1 MAKLGLGTIALK
13 NNVTM
18 ANIRRIDLGAPPSS
32 VVPVYQD
39 VYAAGAVGR
48 AAMSV
53 GEGIRDL
60 GRSLA
65 HVNQRKQALL
75 ANINQRKQ
83 ALAGDATEANF
94 IEGKAKLEA
103 QIKVYQAKNP
113 TDYDGLRKLAA
124 DGQAKLL
131 ANVADFAKRQGLA
144 PARFEAM
151 LSRANAQLIGMTSDV
166 NASIEVAQ
174 VKEADAQLENSA
186 LLLYNSGK
194 DAEADYLINRMQTV
208 TPSQKEGIKRAKRQ
222 EGLAVRVRAEINSA
236 QTVEEVARAR
246 SALKAKDAN
255 GMYLYSPELPLNT
268 RDSLILAA
276 DVREKALIVAN
287 QNAMIKEA
295 ERLAK
300 ESVKMANAYLLS
312 QTTADAMNNFAMAVI
327 MLEDRASFNKQL
339 GSSVNDEVK
348 EKLYNALS
356 LMSSADREALV
367 RRAEQQAVF
376 IFAAQSAQYRE
387 VSGAIDKGTVTIAMI
402 NELEKARKL
411 KAEDA
416 QALKDQI
423 EQSFMALAASGD
435 KLADSINLKL
445 YHAVKKNLGFA
456 GVEGFKG
463 MDVDP
468 ISDYEE
474 LRIKILAKGNGMS
487 EESKFRAMQNVAF
500 LQMYDISDGDIDAS
514 WAWDET
520 LQPEVREWMQAQ
532 LFDVVTK
539 SDRTGMGATE
549 IGNRLFNV
557 IDTGKRLNRLEGDK
571 LKKQIEVETKVL
583 KEAGGIERAQAAFN
597 IH

>member
-1 MAKLGLGTIALK
+1 
-13 NNVTM
+13 M

-65 HVNQRKQALL
+65 HVNQRKQAL
-75 ANINQRKQ
+75 
-83 ALAGDATEANF
+83 AGDATEANF

-103 QIKVYQAKNP
+103 EIKEYQAKNP
-113 TDYDGLRKLAA
+113 TDYDGLRKLAG

-151 LSRANAQLIGMTSDV
+151 RARANAQLIGMTSDV
-166 NASIEVAQ
+166 HANIAKAQ
-174 VKEADAQLENSA
+174 VKEADAQLESSA
-186 LLLYNSGK
+186 SLLYNSGK
-194 DAEADYLINRMQTV
+194 DAEADELINRMQTV
-208 TPSQKEGIKRAKRQ
+208 TPSQKEDFKRAKRQ

-236 QTVEEVARAR
+236 QTVAEVARAR
-246 SALKAKDAN
+246 LALKAKDAN
-255 GMYLYSPELPLNT
+255 GMYLHSPELPLNT
-268 RDSLILAA
+268 RESLILTA
-276 DVREKALIVAN
+276 DVRENSLIVAN
-287 QNAMIKEA
+287 QNATAKEA

-300 ESVKMANAYLLS
+300 ESVKLANAYLVS
-312 QTTADAMNNFAMAVI
+312 QTTADAKNNFVMAATT
-327 MLEDRASFNKQL
+327 LEDQTSFNKQL
-339 GSSVNDEVK
+339 GNGVSDEVK
-348 EKLYNALS
+348 VKIFNALS
-356 LMSSADREALV
+356 SMSFADREALV
-367 RRAEQQAVF
+367 WKAERQAAS
-376 IFAAQSAQYRE
+376 ISDKEEKAGQTLASAQSAKSRE
-387 VSGAIDKGTVTIAMI
+387 VSGAIDKGTMTIATI
-402 NELEKARKL
+402 NELEKEKKL
-411 KAEDA
+411 NAEDA
-416 QALKDQI
+416 QAARDQV
-423 EQSFMALAASGD
+423 EQSFMALAASED
-435 KLADSINLKL
+435 DLADSINLKL
-445 YHAVKKNLGFA
+445 YNAVKKNGGFA

-474 LRIKILAKGNGMS
+474 LRTKILAKGNGMS

-500 LQMYDISDGDIDAS
+500 LQMYDIADGDIDAG
-514 WAWDET
+514 WWDET
-520 LQPEVREWMQAQ
+520 LQPEVREWMQDH
-532 LFDVVTK
+532 LFDVVKK
-539 SDRTGMGATE
+539 SDRTGMNAPE

-583 KEAGGIERAQAAFN
+583 KDTGGLQRAQAAFN
-597 IH
+597 IY

>member
-13 NNVTM
+13 TM

-65 HVNQRKQALL
+65 H
-75 ANINQRKQ
+75 INQRKQ
-83 ALAGDATEANF
+83 VLAGDATEANF
-94 IEGKAKLEA
+94 IEGKANLEA
-103 QIKVYQAKNP
+103 QIKEYQAKKP
-113 TDYDGLRKLAA
+113 TDYDGLRKLVK

-144 PARFEAM
+144 PARFEAIRA
-151 LSRANAQLIGMTSDV
+151 RANAELIGMTSDV
-166 NASIEVAQ
+166 NAKIEEAQ
-174 VKEADAQLENSA
+174 VIEADNQLKNSA
-186 LLLYNSGK
+186 SLLYNSGK
-194 DAEADYLINRMQTV
+194 DADADELINRMQTV
-208 TPSQKEGIKRAKRQ
+208 TPSQKEDIKRAKRQ

-236 QTVEEVARAR
+236 QTVEEVAVLR
-246 SALKAKDAN
+246 SALTAKDAD
-255 GMYLYSPELPLNT
+255 GMYSYSPELPLNM
-268 RDSLILAA
+268 RESLILTAG
-276 DVREKALIVAN
+276 VRENALILAN
-287 QNAMIKEA
+287 QNAMAKEA
-295 ERLAK
+295 DRLAK
-300 ESVKMANAYLLS
+300 ESVKVANAYLVS
-312 QTTADAMNNFAMAVI
+312 QTTADALNNFAMAAT
-327 MLEDRASFNKQL
+327 MLEQTSFNKQL
-339 GSSVNDEVK
+339 GSDVSDEVK
-348 EKLYNALS
+348 EKLFDALS
-356 LMSSADREALV
+356 SMSFADREALV
-367 RRAEQQAVF
+367 GRAVRQATS
-376 IFAAQSAQYRE
+376 ISDKEKALASAQSTKARE
-387 VSGAIDKGTVTIAMI
+387 VSGAIDKGTMTIATI
-402 NELEKARKL
+402 NELEKAKKL
-411 KAEDA
+411 NADDA
-416 QALKDQI
+416 QAARDQI

-435 KLADSINLKL
+435 ELADSINLKL
-445 YHAVKKNLGFA
+445 YHAVKKNGGFA

-474 LRIKILAKGNGMS
+474 LRTKILAKGNGMS

-520 LQPEVREWMQAQ
+520 LQPEVGEWMQNQ

-539 SDRTGMGATE
+539 SDRTGMSATE

-571 LKKQIEVETKVL
+571 LKEQIEVETKVL
-583 KEAGGIERAQAAFN
+583 NESGGLQRARAAFK
-597 IH
+597 IY

>member
-1 MAKLGLGTIALK
+1 MAKLGLGTIAL

-60 GRSLA
+60 GQSLA
-65 HVNQRKQALL
+65 NV
-75 ANINQRKQ
+75 NQRKQ

-103 QIKVYQAKNP
+103 QIKEYQAKNP
-113 TDYDGLRKLAA
+113 TDYDGLRKLAD

-151 LSRANAQLIGMTSDV
+151 RSRANAQLIGLTSDV
-166 NASIEVAQ
+166 NASIEKAQ
-174 VKEADAQLENSA
+174 VIEADAQLENSA
-186 LLLYNSGK
+186 SLLYNSGK
-194 DAEADYLINRMQTV
+194 DAEADELINRMQTV
-208 TPSQKEGIKRAKRQ
+208 TPSQKEGFKRAKRQ
-222 EGLAVRVRAEINSA
+222 EGMAVRVRAEINSA
-236 QTVEEVARAR
+236 QTVAEVALSRW
-246 SALKAKDAN
+246 ALKAKDAN
-255 GMYLYSPELPLNT
+255 GMYLHSPELPLNT
-268 RDSLILAA
+268 RESLILAA
-276 DVREKALIVAN
+276 DVRENALIVAN
-287 QNAMIKEA
+287 QKATATEA

-300 ESVKMANAYLLS
+300 ESVKMANAYLGS
-312 QTTADAMNNFAMAVI
+312 QTTADAKNNFAMAAT
-327 MLEDRASFNKQL
+327 MLEDQTSFNKQF
-339 GSSVNDEVK
+339 GSGVSDEVK
-348 EKLYNALS
+348 GKLFNALS
-356 LMSSADREALV
+356 SMSFADREALV
-367 RRAEQQAVF
+367 WKAERQAAS
-376 IFAAQSAQYRE
+376 ISDKEEKAGQTLASAQSAKSRE
-387 VSGAIDKGTVTIAMI
+387 VSGAIDKGTMTIATI
-402 NELEKARKL
+402 NELEREKKL
-411 KAEDA
+411 NAEDA
-416 QALKDQI
+416 QAARDQV
-423 EQSFMALAASGD
+423 EQSFMALAASED
-435 KLADSINLKL
+435 ELADSINLKL
-445 YHAVKKNLGFA
+445 YNAVKKNVGFA

-474 LRIKILAKGNGMS
+474 LRTKILAKGNGMS

-500 LQMYDISDGDIDAS
+500 LQMYDIADGDIDAGWS
-514 WAWDET
+514 WDET
-520 LQPEVREWMQAQ
+520 LQPDVREWMQNQ
-532 LFDVVTK
+532 LFDVVKK
-539 SDRTGMGATE
+539 SDGTGMSATE

-583 KEAGGIERAQAAFN
+583 KDTGGLQRAQAAFN
-597 IH
+597 IY

>member
-1 MAKLGLGTIALK
+1 M
-13 NNVTM
+13 
-18 ANIRRIDLGAPPSS
+18 
-32 VVPVYQD
+32 VPVYQD

-113 TDYDGLRKLAA
+113 TDYDGLRKLVD

-144 PARFEAM
+144 PARFEAI
-151 LSRANAQLIGMTSDV
+151 RARFNAQLIGMTSDV
-166 NASIEVAQ
+166 NASIEVAR

-194 DAEADYLINRMQTV
+194 DAEADALINCMQTV

-222 EGLAVRVRAEINSA
+222 EGLAVRIRAEINSA

-268 RDSLILAA
+268 RDSLIITA

-287 QNAMIKEA
+287 QNAMTKEA

-300 ESVKMANAYLLS
+300 ESAKLANAYLLS
-312 QTTADAMNNFAMAVI
+312 QTTADAKNNFAMAVI

-387 VSGAIDKGTVTIAMI
+387 VSGAIDNGTVTIAMI

-423 EQSFMALAASGD
+423 EESFMALAESGD

-445 YHAVKKNLGFA
+445 YHAVKKNGGFA
-456 GVEGFKG
+456 GVEEFKG

-514 WAWDET
+514 WARDET
-520 LQPEVREWMQAQ
+520 LQPEVKEWMQEQ
-532 LFDVVTK
+532 LFDVVKK
-539 SDRTGMGATE
+539 SDRTGMSATA
-549 IGNRLFNV
+549 IGNSLSNV
-557 IDTGKRLNRLEGDK
+557 VNTGKRLNRLEGDR
-571 LKKQIEVETKVL
+571 LREQIKVETKVL
-583 KEAGGIERAQAAFN
+583 EEAGGLQRARAAFK
-597 IH
+597 IYD

>member
-1 MAKLGLGTIALK
+1 
-13 NNVTM
+13 M

-65 HVNQRKQALL
+65 H
-75 ANINQRKQ
+75 INQRKQ
-83 ALAGDATEANF
+83 TLASDATEANF

-103 QIKVYQAKNP
+103 EIKDYQAKNP
-113 TDYDGLRKLAA
+113 TDYDGLRKLVN

-144 PARFEAM
+144 PARFEAIRA
-151 LSRANAQLIGMTSDV
+151 RANAQLIGLTGDV
-166 NASIEVAQ
+166 NASIEKAQ
-174 VKEADAQLENSA
+174 VIEADDQLKNSA
-186 LLLYNSGK
+186 SLLYNSGK
-194 DAEADYLINRMQTV
+194 DAEADELIDRMQTV
-208 TPSQKEGIKRAKRQ
+208 TPSQKDRIKRAKRQ
-222 EGLAVRVRAEINSA
+222 EGMAVRVRAEINSA
-236 QTVEEVARAR
+236 QTVEEVALAR
-246 SALKAKDAN
+246 WALKAKDAN
-255 GMYLYSPELPLNT
+255 GMYLHSPELPLNT
-268 RDSLILAA
+268 RESLIIAA
-276 DVREKALIVAN
+276 DVRENALIVAN
-287 QNAMIKEA
+287 QNAMAKEA

-300 ESVKMANAYLLS
+300 ESVKLANAYLAS
-312 QTTADAMNNFAMAVI
+312 QTTADAKNNFAMAAT
-327 MLEDRASFNKQL
+327 MLEDQASFNRLL
-339 GSSVNDEVK
+339 GSGVSDEVK
-348 EKLYNALS
+348 ENLYNALFS
-356 LMSSADREALV
+356 MSFADREALIW
-367 RRAEQQAVF
+367 RAERQATS
-376 IFAAQSAQYRE
+376 ISDKEEKLASDQSAKARK
-387 VSGAIDKGTVTIAMI
+387 VSGAIDKGTMTIAMI
-402 NELEKARKL
+402 NELEKAKKL
-411 KAEDA
+411 SAKGA
-416 QALKDQI
+416 QAARDQI
-423 EQSFMALAASGD
+423 EQSFMALAESGD

-445 YHAVKKNLGFA
+445 YHAVKKNGGFA

-474 LRIKILAKGNGMS
+474 LRTKILAKGNGMS

-520 LQPEVREWMQAQ
+520 LQPEVKEWMQEQ
-532 LFDVVTK
+532 LLDVVTK

-549 IGNRLFNV
+549 IGNRLSNV
-557 IDTGKRLNRLEGDK
+557 VNTGKRLNRLEGDK

-583 KEAGGIERAQAAFN
+583 KDTGGLQRAQAAFN
-597 IH
+597 IY

>member
-1 MAKLGLGTIALK
+1 
-13 NNVTM
+13 M

-32 VVPVYQD
+32 VIPVYQN
-39 VYAAGAVGR
+39 VEAAGVVGRGISAVGQGLSDIVR
-48 AAMSV
+48 AS
-53 GEGIRDL
+53 EGI
-60 GRSLA
+60 
-65 HVNQRKQALL
+65 NQRKQALL

-268 RDSLILAA
+268 RESLILAA
-276 DVREKALIVAN
+276 DVRESALIVAN

-312 QTTADAMNNFAMAVI
+312 QTTADAKNNFAMAAI

-416 QALKDQI
+416 QALRDQI
-423 EQSFMALAASGD
+423 EQSFTALAASGD

-445 YHAVKKNLGFA
+445 YNAVKKNLGFA
-456 GVEGFKG
+456 GVEEFKG

-514 WAWDET
+514 WARDET

-539 SDRTGMGATE
+539 SDRTGMSATE

>member
-1 MAKLGLGTIALK
+1 VAKLGLGTIALK

-276 DVREKALIVAN
+276 DVRESALIVAN
-287 QNAMIKEA
+287 QNATIKEA

-312 QTTADAMNNFAMAVI
+312 QTTADAKNNFAMAVI

-387 VSGAIDKGTVTIAMI
+387 VSGAIDRGTVTIAMI
-402 NELEKARKL
+402 NELEKAKKL
-411 KAEDA
+411 NAKDA
-416 QALKDQI
+416 QALRDQI

-514 WAWDET
+514 WARDET

-539 SDRTGMGATE
+539 SDRTGMSATA
-549 IGNRLFNV
+549 IGNSLSNV

>member
-65 HVNQRKQALL
+65 
-75 ANINQRKQ
+75 NINQRKQ
-83 ALAGDATEANF
+83 TLAGDATEANF
-94 IEGKAKLEA
+94 IEGKAQLEA
-103 QIKVYQAKNP
+103 QIKEYQAKNP
-113 TDYDGLRKLAA
+113 TDYDGLRRLVN

-144 PARFEAM
+144 PARFEAIRA
-151 LSRANAQLIGMTSDV
+151 RANAQLIGMTSNV
-166 NASIEVAQ
+166 NAKIEEAQ
-174 VKEADAQLENSA
+174 VKEADAQLENTAS
-186 LLLYNSGK
+186 LLYNSGK
-194 DAEADYLINRMQTV
+194 NAEADALIDRMQTK

-222 EGLAVRVRAEINSA
+222 EGIAVRVRAEINSA
-236 QTVEEVARAR
+236 QTVEEVALAR

-268 RDSLILAA
+268 RESLIIAA
-276 DVREKALIVAN
+276 DVRENALIAAN
-287 QNAMIKEA
+287 LDATAKEA

-300 ESVKMANAYLLS
+300 ESVKLANAYLVS
-312 QTTADAMNNFAMAVI
+312 QTTADAMNNFVMAAT
-327 MLEDRASFNKQL
+327 MLEDQTSFNRQL
-339 GSSVNDEVK
+339 GSGVSDEVK
-348 EKLYNALS
+348 ETLFNALS
-356 LMSSADREALV
+356 SMSSADREALIW
-367 RRAEQQAVF
+367 RAERQAAT
-376 IFAAQSAQYRE
+376 ISDKEEKLASDQSAKYRE
-387 VSGAIDKGTVTIAMI
+387 VSGDIDKGTMTIAMI
-402 NELEKARKL
+402 NELEKAKQL
-411 KAEDA
+411 NAKDA
-416 QALKDQI
+416 QAAKDQI
-423 EQSFMALAASGD
+423 EESFMALATSGD

-445 YHAVKKNLGFA
+445 YHAVKKNGGFA

-463 MDVDP
+463 MNVDP

-474 LRIKILAKGNGMS
+474 LRTKILAKGNGMS

-520 LQPEVREWMQAQ
+520 LQPEVREWMQEQ

-539 SDRTGMGATE
+539 SDRTGMSATA
-549 IGNRLFNV
+549 IGNCLSNV
-557 IDTGKRLNRLEGDK
+557 VNTGKRLNRLEGDR
-571 LKKQIEVETKVL
+571 LRKQIKVETKVL
-583 KEAGGIERAQAAFN
+583 KEAGGLQRARAAFK
-597 IH
+597 IYD

>member
-1 MAKLGLGTIALK
+1 MAKLGLGTIAL

-65 HVNQRKQALL
+65 H
-75 ANINQRKQ
+75 INQRKQ
-83 ALAGDATEANF
+83 VLAGDATEANF
-94 IEGKAKLEA
+94 IEGKANLEA
-103 QIKVYQAKNP
+103 QIKGYQAKKP
-113 TDYDGLRKLAA
+113 TDYDGLRKLVE

-144 PARFEAM
+144 PARFEAIRA
-151 LSRANAQLIGMTSDV
+151 RANAELIGMTSDV
-166 NASIEVAQ
+166 NAKIEEAQ
-174 VKEADAQLENSA
+174 VIEADNQLKNSA
-186 LLLYNSGK
+186 SLLYNSGK
-194 DAEADYLINRMQTV
+194 DADADELINRMQTV
-208 TPSQKEGIKRAKRQ
+208 TPSQKEDIKRAKRQ

-236 QTVEEVARAR
+236 QTVEEVAVLR
-246 SALKAKDAN
+246 SALTAKDAD
-255 GMYLYSPELPLNT
+255 GMYSYSPELPLNM
-268 RDSLILAA
+268 RESLILTAG
-276 DVREKALIVAN
+276 VRENALILAN
-287 QNAMIKEA
+287 QNAMAKEA

-300 ESVKMANAYLLS
+300 ESVKVANAYLVS
-312 QTTADAMNNFAMAVI
+312 QTTADALNNFAMAAT
-327 MLEDRASFNKQL
+327 MLEDQPSFNKQL
-339 GSSVNDEVK
+339 GSGVSDEVK
-348 EKLYNALS
+348 GKLFDALS
-356 LMSSADREALV
+356 SMSFADREALV
-367 RRAEQQAVF
+367 GRAVRQATS
-376 IFAAQSAQYRE
+376 ISDKEKALASAQSTKARE
-387 VSGAIDKGTVTIAMI
+387 VSGAIDKGTMTIATI
-402 NELEKARKL
+402 NELEKAKKL
-411 KAEDA
+411 NADDA
-416 QALKDQI
+416 QAARDQI

-435 KLADSINLKL
+435 ELADSINLKL
-445 YHAVKKNLGFA
+445 YHAVKKNGGFA

-474 LRIKILAKGNGMS
+474 LRTKILAKGNGMS

-500 LQMYDISDGDIDAS
+500 LQMYDIADGDIDAS

-520 LQPEVREWMQAQ
+520 LQPEVRKWMQDQ

-539 SDRTGMGATE
+539 SDRTGMSATE

-571 LKKQIEVETKVL
+571 LKEQIEVETKVL
-583 KEAGGIERAQAAFN
+583 KDIGGLQRTRAAFK
-597 IH
+597 IY

>member
-1 MAKLGLGTIALK
+1 
-13 NNVTM
+13 M

-65 HVNQRKQALL
+65 
-75 ANINQRKQ
+75 NINQRKQ
-83 ALAGDATEANF
+83 TLAGDATEANF

-103 QIKVYQAKNP
+103 EIKEYQKKHP
-113 TDYDGLRKLAA
+113 TDYDGLRKLVN

-144 PARFEAM
+144 SARFEAIRA
-151 LSRANAQLIGMTSDV
+151 RANAQLIGMTGNV
-166 NASIEVAQ
+166 NAKIEEAQ

-186 LLLYNSGK
+186 SLYYNSGK
-194 DAEADYLINRMQTV
+194 NAEADALIDRMQTK
-208 TPSQKEGIKRAKRQ
+208 TPSQKEGIKRAKRL
-222 EGLAVRVRAEINSA
+222 EGIAVRVRAEINSA

-246 SALKAKDAN
+246 SVLKAKDAD

-268 RDSLILAA
+268 RESLIIAA
-276 DVREKALIVAN
+276 DVRENALIVAN
-287 QNAMIKEA
+287 LDAMTKEA

-300 ESVKMANAYLLS
+300 ESVKLANAYLAS
-312 QTTADAMNNFAMAVI
+312 QTTADAKNNFAMAAT
-327 MLEDRASFNKQL
+327 MLEDQTSFNRLL
-339 GSSVNDEVK
+339 GSGVSDEVK
-348 EKLYNALS
+348 ENLYNALS
-356 LMSSADREALV
+356 SMSFADREALIGK
-367 RRAEQQAVF
+367 AERQATS
-376 IFAAQSAQYRE
+376 ISDKEEKLASDQSAEYRE
-387 VSGAIDKGTVTIAMI
+387 VSRAIDKGTVTIAMI
-402 NELEKARKL
+402 NELEKAKKL
-411 KAEDA
+411 SAEGA
-416 QALKDQI
+416 QAARDQI
-423 EQSFMALAASGD
+423 EESFMALAESGD
-435 KLADSINLKL
+435 DLADSINLKL
-445 YHAVKKNLGFA
+445 YHAVKKNGGFA
-456 GVEGFKG
+456 GVEGFRG
-463 MDVDP
+463 MKVDP

-474 LRIKILAKGNGMS
+474 LRTKILKKGNGMS

-520 LQPEVREWMQAQ
+520 LQPEVKEWMQEQ
-532 LFDVVTK
+532 LLDVVTK

-549 IGNRLFNV
+549 IGNRLSNV
-557 IDTGKRLNRLEGDK
+557 VNTGKRLNRLQGDK

-583 KEAGGIERAQAAFN
+583 KEAGGLQRARAAFK
-597 IH
+597 IYD